1 MTIISIN
8 SYSELQQNITSPVV
22 CTTSNCCS
30 PDSSVLQVVGGL
42 CATGRRQAPCCRSA
56 GSVLQVGG
64 LHAVARTAQSRL
76 YVASEF
82 SVASQQSELL
92 LVF

>member
-1 MTIISIN
+1 MISIN
-8 SYSELQQNITSPVV
+8 SYSALQQNITSPVV

-30 PDSSVLQVVGGL
+30 PDSSVLQVGGRL
-42 CATGRRQAPCCRSA
+42 RAAGRRAPCYRSA

-64 LHAVARTAQSRL
+64 ARTAQSRL
-76 YVASEF
+76 HVASEF

>member
-1 MTIISIN
+1 MISIN
-8 SYSELQQNITSPVV
+8 SYSALQQNITSPVV

-30 PDSSVLQVVGGL
+30 PDSSVLQVGGRL
-42 CATGRRQAPCCRSA
+42 CATGRRAPCYRSA
-56 GSVLQVGG
+56 GSALQVGG
-64 LHAVARTAQSRL
+64 LQHGARTAQSRL